1 MYENDLKKVFAGKRV
16 SDVLG
21 RFQINGGKSRI
32 TTLADASGE
41 VYIHLSNGT
50 KMQMRKSDL
59 PDIYEI
65 SVDDSL
71 LDENY
76 RISFR
81 DERGNLTSHID
92 PYSFRSTLSDFD
104 IYLFKEGDLIMSYY
118 SLGAHLETRRGVP
131 GVVFRVWAP
140 NAITVS
146 VVGDFNRWRAGIT
159 IMDNVQ
165 FSGIWEV
172 FVPELH
178 TGELY
183 KFAVQSSIDGKI
195 RIKTDPFAFQVEK
208 RPKNACIVSDLSY
221 EWGDGDWIM
230 KRGMEK
236 LEKYPL
242 SVYEVHAGSWMREGD
257 PNSFMN
263 FRELADKIVPYV
275 ADLGFTHIE
284 LMPIMEHPLDL
295 SWGYQII
302 NYYAP
307 TSRYGTPADFMY
319 FVNKCHINNMGV
331 ILDWVPAHFPGDQE
345 GLAEFD
351 GTHLYEHADPKL
363 GLHPDWGTRI
373 FNYGRFEVRNFL
385 LSNAIFW
392 LEKYHVDGIRMDAV
406 SSMLYLDYSRKEGE
420 WIPNKYG
427 GRENLEA
434 IDFLRSINSKVHEYY
449 SGVITVAEE
458 STAWPKVT
466 APTETGGLGFDFKW
480 NMGWMHDTLEYFSMD
495 PIYRKYHQDRLTFT
509 LWYAFSEKFILPY
522 SHDEVVHLKGSMYNK
537 MPGDEWQKF
546 ANLRAA
552 YSFMFS
558 SPGKKL
564 LFMGDEFAVTREW
577 KESEGLQWDLLDRD
591 MNSRMRM
598 LVRDLNALYKKHDE
612 LHRLDSDYRGFRWI
626 DFNDS
631 AQSVLSFMRFS
642 DLDDEPMICVFNL
655 TPVVRRNYSIGVP
668 SKGVYDEIFNS
679 DSTLYGG
686 SGVGNLGKV
695 FSVQTR
701 MHGFENSIE
710 ITLPPL
716 AAVFFKREKDH
727 GKQNNN

>member
-1 MYENDLKKVFAGKRV
+1 MYENDLRRVFAGKRV

-21 RFQINGGKSRI
+21 RFRVDGRKSRI
-32 TTLADASGE
+32 STLADAVGE

-50 KMQMRKSDL
+50 KMRMNKTDL

-65 SVDDSL
+65 FVDDSL
-71 LDENY
+71 LEENY
-76 RISFR
+76 RISFK
-81 DERGNLTSHID
+81 DESGNLISHID

-104 IYLFKEGDLIMSYY
+104 IYLFKEGDLIRSYY
-118 SLGAHLETRRGVP
+118 SLGAHLETRRDVP

-146 VVGDFNRWRAGIT
+146 VIGDFNRWRAGIT
-159 IMDNVQ
+159 VMDNVQ
-165 FSGIWEV
+165 SSGIWEI

-183 KFAVQSSIDGKI
+183 KFAVQSSIDGRI

-221 EWGDGDWIM
+221 EWGDGNWIM
-230 KRGMEK
+230 KRGLEK
-236 LEKYPL
+236 LEKDPL
-242 SVYEVHAGSWMREGD
+242 SVYEVHAGSWMRGDD

-263 FRELADKIVPYV
+263 FRELADRIVPYV
-275 ADLGFTHIE
+275 SDLGFTHIE

-307 TSRYGTPADFMY
+307 TSRYGTPSDFMY
-319 FVNKCHINNMGV
+319 FVNKCHINNIGV

-351 GTHLYEHADPKL
+351 GTHLYEHADPRL

-392 LEKYHVDGIRMDAV
+392 LEKYHVDGIRIDAV

-434 IDFLRSINSKVHEYY
+434 IDFLRSLNSKVHEYY

-466 APTETGGLGFDFKW
+466 SPTETGGLGFDFKW

-591 MNSRMRM
+591 MNSKIRG
-598 LVRDLNALYKKHDE
+598 LVRDLNAIYKKHDE

-668 SKGVYDEIFNS
+668 KKGVYDEIFNS

-695 FSVQTR
+695 NSVQTR

-727 GKQNNN
+727 GEQNNN

>member
-1 MYENDLKKVFAGKRV
+1 LFEDDLKKVFTGKRV
-16 SDVLG
+16 ADVLG
-21 RFQINGGKSRI
+21 RFREKDHKVRI
-32 TTLADASGE
+32 STIADTAGE
-41 VYIHLSNGT
+41 VYIELSDGSRA
-50 KMQMRKSDL
+50 KMEKMGSPDL
-59 PDIYEI
+59 YEVH
-65 SVDDSL
+65 VDEDL
-71 LDENY
+71 LGENY
-76 RISFR
+76 KISYVDQSGISINR
-81 DERGNLTSHID
+81 ID
-92 PYSFRSTLSDFD
+92 PYCFRSTLSDFD
-104 IYLFKEGDLIMSYY
+104 IYLFKEGDLIKSYD
-118 SLGAHLETRRGVP
+118 SLGAHPETRRGID

-146 VVGDFNRWRAGIT
+146 VIGDFNRWRPGIT
-159 IMDNVQ
+159 LLDNVQ

-172 FVPELH
+172 FVPEIS
-178 TGELY
+178 TGALY
-183 KFAVQSSIDGKI
+183 KFAVQSSVDGKI
-195 RIKTDPFAFQVEK
+195 RIKTDPYAFRVEM

-221 EWGDGDWIM
+221 EWNDGDWIM
-230 KRGMEK
+230 KRGLER
-236 LEKYPL
+236 LEKKPL
-242 SVYEVHAGSWMREGD
+242 SVYEVHAGSWMRGSD
-257 PNSFMN
+257 PNSFVN
-263 FRELADKIVPYV
+263 FRDLADKLIQYV
-275 ADLGFTHIE
+275 VDLGFTHIE

-319 FVNKCHINNMGV
+319 FVDRCHLHNIGV

-345 GLAEFD
+345 GLSEFD
-351 GTHLYEHADPKL
+351 GTHLYEHADPRL
-363 GLHPDWGTRI
+363 GVHPDWGTRI
-373 FNYGRFEVRNFL
+373 FNYGRFEVKNFL

-392 LEKYHVDGIRMDAV
+392 LEKYHVDGIRIDAV

-420 WIPNKYG
+420 WIPNRYG

-434 IDFLRSINSKVHEYY
+434 IDFLRTLNRKIHDYY

-466 APTETGGLGFDFKW
+466 SPSELGGLGFDFKW
-480 NMGWMHDTLEYFSMD
+480 NMGWMHDTLEYFSLD
-495 PIYRKYHQDRLTFT
+495 PIYRKYHQDMLTFT

-546 ANLRAA
+546 ANLRSA

-577 KESEGLQWDLLDRD
+577 KESEGLQWELLDRE
-591 MNSRMRM
+591 MNSKLMG
-598 LVRDLNALYKKHDE
+598 LVKDLNSIYRKYDQF
-612 LHRLDSDYRGFRWI
+612 HRLDSDYRGFRWI

-642 DLDDEPMICVFNL
+642 DLDKEPVICIFNL
-655 TPVVRRNYSIGVP
+655 TPVVRHNYSIGVP
-668 SKGVYDEIFNS
+668 EKGIYKEIFNS

-686 SGVGNLGKV
+686 SGVGNLGESA
-695 FSVQTR
+695 SVPTG

-716 AAVFFKREKDH
+716 AAMFFIRERDH
-727 GKQNNN
+727 GK

>member
-1 MYENDLKKVFAGKRV
+1 MYENDLKRVFAGKRV

-21 RFQINGGKSRI
+21 RFPIDGDKSRI
-32 TTLADASGE
+32 TTLADAGGE

-50 KMQMRKSDL
+50 KMQMRKADL

-71 LDENY
+71 IDENY
-76 RISFR
+76 RISFS
-81 DERGNLTSHID
+81 DEWGNLTSHID

-104 IYLFKEGDLIMSYY
+104 IYLFKEGDLIRSYY
-118 SLGAHLETRRGVP
+118 SLGAHLETRRGVS

-159 IMDNVQ
+159 IMDNVE

-183 KFAVQSSIDGKI
+183 KFAVQSSMDGKI

-236 LEKYPL
+236 LEKYPV
-242 SVYEVHAGSWMREGD
+242 SVYEVHAGSWMRGGD

-263 FRELADKIVPYV
+263 FRELADRIVPYV

-307 TSRYGTPADFMY
+307 TSRYGTPSDFMY
-319 FVNKCHINNMGV
+319 FVNKCHINNIGV

-373 FNYGRFEVRNFL
+373 FNYGRYEVRNFL

-392 LEKYHVDGIRMDAV
+392 LEKYHVDGIRIDAV

-434 IDFLRSINSKVHEYY
+434 IDFLRSVNSKVHEYY

-577 KESEGLQWDLLDRD
+577 KESEGLQWDLLNRD
-591 MNSRMRM
+591 MNSKMRM